1 VTEAERPLDKRL
13 SIFDRPQVKGD
24 VPPDPEPSVRRW
36 VEAAEDP
43 SAIRL
48 GFEHSET
55 RFYLAL
61 RSDDRI
67 STLLRVPDGGSASTW
82 SRSVFD
88 IHGAKLSMRQ
98 VNETHEWLAYG
109 VVPDRV
115 RAVRVDGRHALVASN
130 TFLVRVAQYPERM
143 VLAETDS
150 ERAMG
155 IPPLPRLPDSD

>member
-1 VTEAERPLDKRL
+1 
-13 SIFDRPQVKGD
+13 
-24 VPPDPEPSVRRW
+24 
-36 VEAAEDP
+36 
-43 SAIRL
+43 
-48 GFEHSET
+48 
-55 RFYLAL
+55 
-61 RSDDRI
+61 
-67 STLLRVPDGGSASTW
+67 
-82 SRSVFD
+82 
-88 IHGAKLSMRQ
+88 MRQ

-130 TFLVRVAQYPERM
+130 TFLVRVPQYPERM